1 MHCQEL
7 QEMMDSYLG
16 DELLVETNHEVLHHL
31 ENCGA
36 CRGELAARREL
47 LTRMRSAVRRAP
59 DAQLNQEF
67 AVNLRN
73 NLRET
78 ALRPSAWENLKSEVF
93 ARSSVFAAT
102 SAACLL
108 FAVMLGA
115 VWIYHSPSVENAA
128 VNQSNQT
135 EKTIELSR
143 SPESPSAQAVKIAFR
158 EMTDKAVGDHE
169 NCAVHFRLTEEP
181 ITLDEAAG
189 KYGRFNKDLDKA
201 VVAALEDGE
210 VSIENNSDKTADKIK
225 LLEAHSCIFQGRR
238 FAHVVLRRGE
248 KIISVLLTEAGNSSG
263 ENDAAISSQ
272 TVENLQIANF
282 GAARYA
288 GFVVS
293 DLSVEENQAIARTIS
308 PAVRRHIEQAG
319 A

>member
-1 MHCQEL
+1 
-7 QEMMDSYLG
+7 MMDSYLG

-36 CRGELAARREL
+36 CRDELAARREV
-47 LTRMRSAVRRAP
+47 LTRMRSAARRAP

-73 NLRET
+73 ALRET

-102 SAACLL
+102 AAACLL
-108 FAVMLGA
+108 FAVMFGA
-115 VWIYHSPSVENAA
+115 VWIYRSSPTENASIIQQ
-128 VNQSNQT
+128 NPTN
-135 EKTIELSR
+135 KTIEIPR
-143 SPESPSAQAVKIAFR
+143 PTESPSAQAVQIAFR
-158 EMTDKAVGDHE
+158 EMTSKVVGDHE

-181 ITLDEAAG
+181 ITLNEAAE

-201 VVAALEDGE
+201 VVAALEE
-210 VSIENNSDKTADKIK
+210 REFSIENNSDKTADKIK
-225 LLEAHSCIFQGRR
+225 LLEAHSCVFQGRR
-238 FAHVVLRRGE
+238 FAHVVLRKGK
-248 KIISVLLTEAGNSSG
+248 KIISVLLTDVGNSSA

-282 GAARYA
+282 VASHYA

-293 DLSVEENQAIARTIS
+293 DLGVEENQAIARTIS
-308 PAVRRHIEQAG
+308 PSVRRHIERAG